1 MSYKLGLFFLYIR
14 NYIEQLK
21 VQVPYIGCEKKII
34 SLEALILH
42 FQGEDLDESLHNDGK
57 ISDIDKATL

>member
-34 SLEALILH
+34 SPEALILH
-42 FQGEDLDESLHNDGK
+42 FQGEDLDEFLHNDGK
-57 ISDIDKATL
+57 TSDIDKATL